1 MPFNPGNHMPMRPLL
16 AAALLLL
23 APPALAAQDFE
34 WSGAL
39 ASGKTLEVRGVN
51 GTIHAVAANG
61 REALVTATKRSRR
74 SDPAEVEIKVLE
86 HANGVTICAV
96 YPSRRTS
103 RPNECLPG
111 GEGRSDSHDND
122 VEVRFEVQVPAG
134 VRFEAATV
142 NGDVR
147 ADGLPGDAELATVNG
162 DVDVTAAGTA
172 RGTTVNGSISARLGR
187 GDWKGNL
194 KFTTVNGGITVT
206 LPGGTGTEVEASTV
220 NGSVESDF
228 PITVQGRMNPRSL
241 RGRIGAGGRMLDL
254 TTVNGSIRIREGA

>member
-1 MPFNPGNHMPMRPLL
+1 MTFNPGSQMTMRPFF
-16 AAALLLL
+16 AAVLLLL
-23 APPALAAQDFE
+23 APPTLAAQDFK

-51 GTIHAVAANG
+51 GTIRAVAANG

-74 SDPAEVEIKVLE
+74 SDPADVEIKVVE
-86 HANGVTICAV
+86 HADGVTICAV
-96 YPSRRTS
+96 YPSRRS
-103 RPNECLPG
+103 GRPNECLPG

-122 VEVRFEVQVPAG
+122 VEVKFEVQVPAG
-134 VRFEAATV
+134 VRFEGATV
-142 NGDVR
+142 I
-147 ADGLPGDAELATVNG
+147 G

-172 RGTTVNGSISARLGR
+172 RGTTVNGSITARLGR

-206 LPGGTGTEVEASTV
+206 LPGGTGTDVEASTV
-220 NGSVESDF
+220 NGTVESDF
-228 PITVQGRMNPRSL
+228 PITVQGRMNPRTL